1 MRDALPHR
9 GQLFVPRVVKE
20 RVIGGFGLIWYERA
34 RAFSESE
41 LGLMEVIANQ
51 AGVAIDNARLFEE
64 NGRQVQERAVLHEL
78 SRAVTGELERAAMID
93 AIHAQVA
100 GVLDVRNRDS
110 ALHDE
115 ERRESEILLRIE
127 AGVVDLRPPLRYAER
142 ESGLMSVV
150 RDTGRAIRT
159 DDYEAECARHGVPA
173 IPSSAALGH
182 WLGVPM
188 AAGDRVLGVLALR
201 GGGRPLT
208 EPDERVPANP
218 APPPA
223 VGPRR
228 AP

>member
-1 MRDALPHR
+1 
-9 GQLFVPRVVKE
+9 
-20 RVIGGFGLIWYERA
+20 
-34 RAFSESE
+34 FSESE

-64 NGRQVQERAVLHEL
+64 NGRQVQELAVLHEL
-78 SRAVTGELERAAMID
+78 SRAVTG
-93 AIHAQVA
+93 
-100 GVLDVRNRDS
+100 VLDVRNMVI

-115 ERRESEILLRIE
+115 ERREFEILLRIE

-182 WLGVPM
+182 WLG
-188 AAGDRVLGVLALR
+188 
-201 GGGRPLT
+201 
-208 EPDERVPANP
+208 
-218 APPPA
+218 
-223 VGPRR
+223 
-228 AP
+228 